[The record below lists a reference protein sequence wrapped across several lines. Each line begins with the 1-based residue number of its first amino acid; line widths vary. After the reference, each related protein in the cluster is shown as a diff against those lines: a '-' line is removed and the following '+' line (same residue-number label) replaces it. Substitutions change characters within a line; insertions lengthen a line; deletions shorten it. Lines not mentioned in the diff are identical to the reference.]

1 MIRTIIILSL
11 FLTTAVLAQDG
22 ASQDEAVSET
32 GDDPVESSTD
42 DAQDDSLDDD
52 LEDDILSGNQDHTED
67 DDDIFVPTD
76 EISFQ
81 QSIPF
86 PTDI

>member
-1 MIRTIIILSL
+1 MIRSIFILLL
-11 FLTTAVLAQDG
+11 FLTAAVLAQDG
-22 ASQDEAVSET
+22 PSEDEAAPETSSESVDEGQDE
-32 GDDPVESSTD
+32 G
-42 DAQDDSLDDD
+42 LDDE

-67 DDDIFVPTD
+67 DEDIFVPTE

>member
-1 MIRTIIILSL
+1 MIRSIMILLL
-11 FLTTAVLAQDG
+11 FLTATVLAQDEVSEEG
-22 ASQDEAVSET
+22 AASEVSESENQSADDGSDEA
-32 GDDPVESSTD
+32 
-42 DAQDDSLDDD
+42 LDDE

-67 DDDIFVPTD
+67 DEDIFVPTE